1 MTLALHILYTFIILY
16 KKLCMS
22 SCDLIN
28 LILNI
33 TSILFSRNDMVY
45 MFCTTQEESKEKEY
59 FFESMTFGSI
69 RALLDFHVNSQTPIT
84 MVSGTLVMNP
94 VLKDDKWLVMPDQI
108 KKIQDLGKGAFG
120 EVYEAEFKGQRVAVK
135 ACRST
140 DAVEKDRFFLEIDIL
155 KRYDHPNIVKLI
167 GYCWIPEPLIV
178 MELMPGGSLLKY
190 LKKRGSNLSNGKLVR
205 MSIDACCGM
214 KYLET
219 KSCIHRDLA
228 ARNCLVG
235 ENDIVKI
242 SDFGM
247 SHDDCESYQIQS
259 TRQIPIKWTAPE
271 VRYGRLYNLYSTKCS

>member
-1 MTLALHILYTFIILY
+1 M
-16 KKLCMS
+16 
-22 SCDLIN
+22 IN
-28 LILNI
+28 LIVLHVY
-33 TSILFSRNDMVY
+33 SIQAVLDPKQRNDMVY

-59 FFESMTFGSI
+59 FFESMMFGSI
-69 RALLDFHVNSQTPIT
+69 RELLDFHVNSQTPIT
-84 MVSGTLVMNP
+84 MVSGAIVMNP
-94 VLKDDKWLVMPDQI
+94 ILKDDKWLIMSDQI
-108 KKIQDLGKGAFG
+108 KKIQNLGKGAFG

-155 KRYDHPNIVKLI
+155 KHYDHPNIVKLI

-178 MELMPGGSLLKY
+178 MELMTGGSLLKY
-190 LKKRGSNLSNGKLVR
+190 LKKRCSNLSSGKLVL

-247 SHDDCESYQIQS
+247 SHDNCGSYQIQS
-259 TRQIPIKWTAPE
+259 TKQIPIKWTAPE
-271 VRYGRLYNLYSTKCS
+271 VRYVYN